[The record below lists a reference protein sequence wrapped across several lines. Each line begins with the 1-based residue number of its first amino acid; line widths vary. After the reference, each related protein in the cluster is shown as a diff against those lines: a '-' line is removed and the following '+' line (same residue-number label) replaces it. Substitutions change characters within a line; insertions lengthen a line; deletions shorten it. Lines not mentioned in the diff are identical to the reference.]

1 MSDLLLFYRSFR
13 RFFCATD
20 MTSVKDGYGWD
31 FCSEYVDFN
40 DLEALPIFG
49 SSDETKKIRSGLEA
63 DLP

>member
-20 MTSVKDGYGWD
+20 ITSVKDGYGWD
-31 FCSEYVDFN
+31 FCSEYVDFD

-49 SSDETKKIRSGLEA
+49 SSDENEKSAPELEA